1 MSPSC
6 RGVSEATSAFVSS
19 LTFKNVSFCNR
30 GPGETHVSRQNL
42 LWEALN
48 QLLLNLSNRNPLG
61 RETFGPLVIFG
72 CPSSR
77 VPYTPVSVSPPPG
90 GERSLVFVGSLAR
103 SSLCQ
108 GQSCRQFP
116 RLGLSAISPSPRR
129 SPGSPQKDRGH
140 LEGGGPCGMSPSMC
154 CLCGKPE
161 HLTDVSIKRISST
174 GR

>member
-1 MSPSC
+1 MSPPC
-6 RGVSEATSAFVSS
+6 RGVSEATSPFVSS
-19 LTFKNVSFCNR
+19 LTFKSVSFCNR
-30 GPGETHVSRQNL
+30 GPGETRVSRQNR

-61 RETFGPLVIFG
+61 RETFRLLVIFG
-72 CPSSR
+72 CPSPR
-77 VPYTPVSVSPPPG
+77 VPYTPASVSPPPG
-90 GERSLVFVGSLAR
+90 GEQSLMLVGSLAR
-103 SSLCQ
+103 ISLCR
-108 GQSCRQFP
+108 GQSSHQFP

-140 LEGGGPCGMSPSMC
+140 LEGGGPCGTSPSMC
-154 CLCGKPE
+154 CFSGKPE